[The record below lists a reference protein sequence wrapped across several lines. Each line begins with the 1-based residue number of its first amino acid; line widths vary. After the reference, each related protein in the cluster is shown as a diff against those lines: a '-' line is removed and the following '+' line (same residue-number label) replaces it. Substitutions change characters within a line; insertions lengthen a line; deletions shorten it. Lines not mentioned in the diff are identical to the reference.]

1 MTTLLCVL
9 MVAGLL
15 LVAHNQILIARQV
28 DHLVDLHEK
37 EDDDGDPL
45 DP

>member
-15 LVAHNQILIARQV
+15 MVGHNQILIARQI
-28 DHLVDLHEK
+28 DWLCDLHDK
-37 EDDDGDPL
+37 EDDDDSE
-45 DP
+45 